1 MTWNK
6 NLEQTLTI
14 IGEQLY
20 TDLFDR
26 SFIQLTSE
34 SYNQLQKLCTH
45 PGRNPF
51 SDHERNIL
59 KLAKGDPSLD
69 DHFVALQ
76 ITVKPYRFSKMETV
90 IQGIELVEVESE
102 TMIQGTSVKLLKI
115 ISSLQ
120 KPIIYLI

>member
-1 MTWNK
+1 MWNK
-6 NLEQTLTI
+6 LLEQTLVI

-20 TDLFDR
+20 TDLFER
-26 SFIQLTSE
+26 SYIQLTSE

-45 PGRNPF
+45 PGRSPF

-59 KLAKGDPSLD
+59 KLAKGDLTLD
-69 DHFVALQ
+69 EHFVALE

-90 IQGIELVEVESE
+90 IQGNELVEVESE

-115 ISSLQ
+115 ISKLE
-120 KPIIYLI
+120 KTINYLI